1 MFTFFVSCSSLTFSV
16 TTNMFIYLNYGCR
29 ILKLFLPQTR
39 LEKIYCFFSKFLT
52 LKRKNCGTY
61 RTCISQV
68 SVCFFS
74 SLFVIDFYSSPKCFR
89 YVGRL
94 FVKATGRPMD
104 ILPKLR
110 RMADFS
116 EDDDVEL
123 YEVSL
128 FLSVCHIISGS
139 LPCLYFSP

>member
-1 MFTFFVSCSSLTFSV
+1 
-16 TTNMFIYLNYGCR
+16 
-29 ILKLFLPQTR
+29 
-39 LEKIYCFFSKFLT
+39 
-52 LKRKNCGTY
+52 
-61 RTCISQV
+61 
-68 SVCFFS
+68 
-74 SLFVIDFYSSPKCFR
+74 
-89 YVGRL
+89 
-94 FVKATGRPMD
+94 VKATGRPMD